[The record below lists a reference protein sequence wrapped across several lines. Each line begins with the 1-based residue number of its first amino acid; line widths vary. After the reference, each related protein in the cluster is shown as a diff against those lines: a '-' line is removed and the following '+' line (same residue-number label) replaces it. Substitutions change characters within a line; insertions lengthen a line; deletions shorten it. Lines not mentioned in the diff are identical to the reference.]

1 MSSKKKSAKTH
12 KSQASDHVVGRTGR
26 TTQGPSPSRL
36 RKRIDSWSETL
47 SEQIN
52 EHPGRT
58 VAVALGTGYLL
69 AGGLFSRLTARLVGL
84 GMRIGLRVGG
94 TPLAT
99 KILVS
104 RRQSRR

>member
-1 MSSKKKSAKTH
+1 MSSKKKSAKTR
-12 KSQASDHVVGRTGR
+12 KSQVADHVVGR
-26 TTQGPSPSRL
+26 TTQGPSPSTA
-36 RKRIDSWSETL
+36 RKRIDSWRDTL

-84 GMRIGLRVGG
+84 GMRIGFRVGG

-99 KILVS
+99 QILVP
-104 RRQSRR
+104 RCQSRR